1 MSYDKRKL
9 LSDICDL
16 HLARESMYGHLP
28 DVAHDSGIVCAS
40 RSMAGDVLRIIA
52 FGASLRTRE
61 EDVAL
66 IGGICDDM
74 LFALQE
80 SVRALP

>member
-1 MSYDKRKL
+1 MSYDKRAL
-9 LSDICDL
+9 SSDICDL
-16 HLARESMYGHLP
+16 HLVRESMYGHLP
-28 DVAHDSGIVCAS
+28 DVAHSHGIVDAS
-40 RSMAGDVLRIIA
+40 RSIAGDVLRIIA
-52 FGASLRTRE
+52 FGASSRTRE

-66 IGGICDDM
+66 VGGICDDM